1 MTGTIASWS
10 GADRCRLL
18 VWMLG
23 RETAVEVHGGRY
35 QRVGVVA
42 RLRRTM
48 RGVPMP
54 ASGNSQTTG
63 LADQSH
69 DF

>member
-1 MTGTIASWS
+1 VGKEN
-10 GADRCRLL
+10 DE
-18 VWMLG
+18 G
-23 RETAVEVHGGRY
+23 R
-35 QRVGVVA
+35 
-42 RLRRTM
+42 
-48 RGVPMP
+48 PMP